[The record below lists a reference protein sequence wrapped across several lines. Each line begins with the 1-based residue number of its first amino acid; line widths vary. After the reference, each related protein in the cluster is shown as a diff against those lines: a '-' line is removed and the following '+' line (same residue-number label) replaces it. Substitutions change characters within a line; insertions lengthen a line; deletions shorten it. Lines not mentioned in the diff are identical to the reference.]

1 MQARREAQL
10 GAEGLCFNE
19 SGCIPTTSISSA
31 TLADSLL
38 ASSRSSRITPTVE
51 QTIVIHANDN
61 AGFTDEAP
69 QLVDLVAAAL
79 QQLQL
84 T

>member
-1 MQARREAQL
+1 M
-10 GAEGLCFNE
+10 
-19 SGCIPTTSISSA
+19 
-31 TLADSLL
+31 
-38 ASSRSSRITPTVE
+38 
-51 QTIVIHANDN
+51 VIHANDN
-61 AGFTDEAP
+61 AGFADEAP